1 MKNSGEHKLETTLG
15 ELIAAVSDAALE
27 VCKDKHLAYLLA
39 SIAIQN
45 IIEND
50 SLPSIP
56 GSTAASRAK
65 IQYN

>member
-1 MKNSGEHKLETTLG
+1 MKNNGEQKLNTTLG

-39 SIAIQN
+39 SIALED

-50 SLPSIP
+50 SLPSISSSMA
-56 GSTAASRAK
+56 GSRLK
-65 IQYN
+65 ILYN

>member
-1 MKNSGEHKLETTLG
+1 MKNNGEQKLTTTLG

-39 SIAIQN
+39 SIALED

-50 SLPSIP
+50 SLPSI
-56 GSTAASRAK
+56 SSSIAASRLK
-65 IQYN
+65 ILYN

>member
-1 MKNSGEHKLETTLG
+1 MKNNGEQKLNTTLG

-39 SIAIQN
+39 SIALEE

-50 SLPSIP
+50 SLPSI
-56 GSTAASRAK
+56 SSSMAASRLK
-65 IQYN
+65 ILYN

>member
-1 MKNSGEHKLETTLG
+1 MKNSGEHKLDTTLG

-39 SIAIQN
+39 SIALED

-50 SLPSIP
+50 SLPSI
-56 GSTAASRAK
+56 SSSMAASRRK
-65 IQYN
+65 IRYN